1 MQLISKFDKGIRV
14 LLREIYIFSKY
25 AWIIPLKDTKS
36 ITIVNA
42 FQKILNDSKRK
53 PNKIRLDK
61 GSEFYNRS
69 MKSWLEE
76 K

>member
-1 MQLISKFDKGIRV
+1 MQLISKFDKGIRA

-25 AWIIPLKDTKS
+25 AWIIPLKDTKG

>member
-14 LLREIYIFSKY
+14 LLREIYIYSKY
-25 AWIIPLKDTKS
+25 AWIIPLKDTKGF
-36 ITIVNA
+36 TIVNA

-61 GSEFYNRS
+61 GSAFFNRS

>member
-14 LLREIYIFSKY
+14 LLREIYIYSKY
-25 AWIIPLKDTKS
+25 AWIIPLKDTKGF
-36 ITIVNA
+36 TIVNA

-61 GSEFYNRS
+61 GSAFYNRS